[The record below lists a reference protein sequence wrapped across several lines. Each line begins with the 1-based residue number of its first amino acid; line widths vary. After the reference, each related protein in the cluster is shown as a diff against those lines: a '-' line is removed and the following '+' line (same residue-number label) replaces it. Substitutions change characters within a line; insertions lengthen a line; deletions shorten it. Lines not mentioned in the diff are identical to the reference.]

1 MPVHRVDPYS
11 RGIPSRVSSAASWNA
26 STMLAHASGVFG
38 VGTDP
43 PPDSSDPSRQVVT
56 SVGSSLTAAR
66 SAWVICPPFSSRVMA
81 ASSRSGWV
89 LGLSELSIQGRS
101 PLAAP
106 TADGA
111 AITPTT
117 SSRQVPTVPRR
128 IGRSIRRM
136 TAPLVHALLPEQK
149 GRNATIG
156 TG

>member
-1 MPVHRVDPYS
+1 
-11 RGIPSRVSSAASWNA
+11 
-26 STMLAHASGVFG
+26 MLAHASGVFG

-66 SAWVICPPFSSRVMA
+66 SAWVICPTFSSRVMA
-81 ASSRSGWV
+81 ASSRSARA

-106 TADGA
+106 AADGA

-117 SSRQVPTVPRR
+117 SRQVPTAPRR

-136 TAPLVHALLPEQK
+136 TAPLAPAPPIEQK
-149 GRNATIG
+149 GRNGTIRRSVPTAPAAG
-156 TG
+156 RAGSAAG